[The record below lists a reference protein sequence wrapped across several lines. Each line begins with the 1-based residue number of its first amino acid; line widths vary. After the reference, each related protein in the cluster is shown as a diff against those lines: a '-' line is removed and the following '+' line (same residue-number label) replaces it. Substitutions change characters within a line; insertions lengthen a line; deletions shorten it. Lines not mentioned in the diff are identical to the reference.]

1 MPAEHVLEVVVM
13 VRDLPGGLRLTVRLS
28 WPDGLLDEDEVRE
41 LGQDWV
47 AALAGIATHAA
58 EPGVGGHTPSD
69 FPLIA
74 LDQDEIAE
82 FEQLARDI
90 GEETSS

>member
-1 MPAEHVLEVVVM
+1 MVM
-13 VRDLPGGLRLTVRLS
+13 VRDRPGRLCLAVRLA
-28 WPDGLLDEDEVRE
+28 WPDGLLDDDEVRE

-58 EPGVGGHTPSD
+58 EPGAGGHTPSD

-82 FEQLARDI
+82 FEQLARQI
-90 GEETSS
+90 AEETAD